1 MRNYGSDKTYR
12 GFVNIYEKGQ
22 IVEVK
27 DGQDCSQVI
36 WEASKKNTYKV
47 DKIRFY
53 FPNDYLLP
61 LARNKPFLSYWT
73 KIAADWFSSKI
84 SYIGKFSS
92 AEIKFSIKTANQN
105 AGYKYIYDKNKE
117 VIEPTAYLHNKGD
130 LIITDLFRGFEIEIP
145 SANIGSKSML
155 EYSCYCF
162 IRYLFCSHYHPLVLD
177 FLTLLKGKQVYGVT
191 EEEDFTLFQIAH
203 YNSPYYGS
211 YSGFYGFVRDLNI
224 LTGPAYQ
231 LTSLNTFKTRLK
243 SNTLNDSISLHAI
256 QTGVTYKEIQQLLK
270 VGKIKEIYG
279 KLK

>member
-12 GFVNIYEKGQ
+12 GFVNIYEKEK
-22 IVEVK
+22 IVDVK
-27 DGQDCSQVI
+27 DGQDCSQII

-61 LARNKPFLSYWT
+61 LSRNKPFLTYWT
-73 KIAADWFSSKI
+73 KIAAEWFSSKI

-92 AEIKFSIKTANQN
+92 AEIDFSIKTANQN
-105 AGYKYIYDKNKE
+105 AGYKYIYDNGKQ
-117 VIEPTAYLHNKGD
+117 VIEPTSYLQNKGD

-145 SANIGSKSML
+145 LANIGSKSML

-177 FLTLLKGKQVYGVT
+177 FLVLLKGKQMYGCNG
-191 EEEDFTLFQIAH
+191 EEDFTLFQIAH
-203 YNSPYYGS
+203 YNSPYYGG

-231 LTSLNTFKTRLK
+231 LTPLNTFKSRLK
-243 SNTLNDSISLHAI
+243 SNTLNDSISLNAS

-270 VGKIKEIYG
+270 LGKIKEIYG